1 MMRKKPELLV
11 PAGDMEKLRMAVLYG
26 ADAVYLAGTAF
37 GMRAFAGN
45 FSPEELP
52 EAVRYAHEHGA
63 AVHVTV
69 NTMPRWQEAEKLP
82 EYLERLEDA
91 GVDALILAD
100 LGAFT
105 LAGKYAPHCQRHI
118 STQQSVANHVCA
130 QAWYDL
136 GAKRV
141 VLARELS
148 LEEIRTIRE
157 KVPPELEL
165 EVFCHGAMCVS
176 YSGRCLLSNYMTGR
190 DSNRGA
196 CAQPC
201 RYQYAL
207 MEEKRPG
214 EYFPVFED
222 EKGTYILN
230 SRDMCMI
237 DHLGDLMDAGVDCLK
252 IEGRAKSAYYA
263 AIVAGA
269 YRHVLDDVA
278 AGRQAD
284 PVWREEVE
292 HVSHRHYSTGFFYG
306 QPEQYYESSR
316 YIRQWQ
322 ICAVVLECDADGL
335 ATLSLRNKFRSG
347 DRVEIVG
354 PDLKPFEMTV
364 PLMEDGDGQPLEE
377 PKTPQMIF
385 KMRLSQ
391 PVPAMSFV
399 RHGVD
404 LSGK

>member
-1 MMRKKPELLV
+1 MMRRKPELLV
-11 PAGDMEKLRMAVLYG
+11 PAGDMEKLKMAVLYG

-45 FSPEELP
+45 FTPEELP
-52 EAVRYAHEHGA
+52 GAVHFAHEHGV
-63 AVHVTV
+63 AVHATV
-69 NTMPRWQEAEKLP
+69 NTMPRWQEAEQLP
-82 EYLERLEDA
+82 AYLEQLDDA

-118 STQQSVANHVCA
+118 STQQSVANHICA

-136 GAKRV
+136 GATRV
-141 VLARELS
+141 VLAREVS
-148 LEEIRTIRE
+148 LEEIRAIRE
-157 KVPPELEL
+157 RVSPELEL
-165 EVFCHGAMCVS
+165 EAFCHGAMCVS

-201 RYQYAL
+201 RYRYTL

-278 AGRQAD
+278 AGRPAD
-284 PVWREEVE
+284 PVWRDEVE

-306 QPEQYYESSR
+306 QPGQYFENSR
-316 YIRQWQ
+316 YIREWQ
-322 ICAVVLECDADGL
+322 ICAVVLHCEANGL
-335 ATLSLRNKFRSG
+335 TTLSLRNKFRAG

-354 PDLKPFEMTV
+354 PDTKPFEMTV
-364 PLMEDGDGQPLEE
+364 PMMEDMEGQALEE
-377 PKTPQMIF
+377 PRTPQMEF
-385 KMRLSQ
+385 KMQLPQ
-391 PVPAMSFV
+391 PVPEMSFV
-399 RHGVD
+399 RHAVD